1 MKKLLIAILSIV
13 MTLAFS
19 LSLTACGKSFT
30 ATFIVDGETYATSQI
45 TKKES
50 LVIPSDPV
58 KANHTFNGWYLDDG
72 VWQEPVTEETAE
84 TMEVTEDFNI
94 YAYFTLNTIEGVTFD
109 GATFTYDGTEK
120 KIEVVGLPE
129 GASVDYSPSNAQT
142 DAGVYEITAT
152 ITKENFETKTLTATL
167 TINKKEMTGITFTNK
182 RVFSGTDSTIT
193 ATGYPEGA
201 TVTYTDAGP
210 FNTKGS
216 YTIGVKIELDNYV
229 TYENT
234 AVLTIV
240 DAKDV
245 VAKSY
250 AGRSQGG
257 RVTGSGGGQSYYLC
271 VFEFND
277 DYTKANLYATWYYG
291 STKVS
296 DTILNTDARVYFK
309 SNGNIRIEAQ
319 WDGGYGFVWMDE
331 DGSAFTTYSG
341 HDRDYW
347 DHVVAEG
354 FEAKPRMYAYSGK
367 YALDLSSYSNGDEF
381 NPKGWKVETL
391 NAQGEYEV
399 APNNAKIVKDDEGTR
414 ISLKMGESTTAT
426 YRYTYKFSDVS
437 LGDFMFYTFGFKNTA
452 AIRVR
457 FLYDI
462 EGYGYY
468 ILGNGRDFY
477 DNGAFSTANPA
488 WIYGTNGISRVVGI
502 QIEVCKSSTYASVGD
517 TIELMPFTLSYAIE
531 A

>member
-1 MKKLLIAILSIV
+1 MKKLLIAVLSIV

-19 LSLTACGKSFT
+19 LSLTACGKSYV
-30 ATFIVDGETYATSQI
+30 ATFMVDGETYATSEI

-72 VWQEPVTEETAE
+72 VWQNPVTEETAE

-120 KIEVVGLPE
+120 KIEVAGLPE
-129 GASVDYSPSNAQT
+129 GASVEYNPSNAQT
-142 DAGVYEITAT
+142 DAGVYEITAI
-152 ITKENFETKTLTATL
+152 ITKDNYETKTLTATL
-167 TINKKEMTGITFTNK
+167 TINEKQMTGITFTNK
-182 RVFSGTDSTIT
+182 RVLSGTDTTIT

-250 AGRSQGG
+250 AGRSRGA
-257 RVTGSGGGQSYYLC
+257 TSPSGGQQYYLC
-271 VFEFND
+271 VVEFND
-277 DYTKANLYATWYYG
+277 DYTKANLYATKYDNRSKTSDSIIG
-291 STKVS
+291 ADADVS
-296 DTILNTDARVYFK
+296 FDRDGDLDISIQWK
-309 SNGNIRIEAQ
+309 SGYNFVRLMQ
-319 WDGGYGFVWMDE
+319 DGGSFSSYAGYDLSYSDHIVFKGFSGKPSMY
-331 DGSAFTTYSG
+331 SYSG
-341 HDRDYW
+341 DY
-347 DHVVAEG
+347 
-354 FEAKPRMYAYSGK
+354 K
-367 YALDLSSYSNGDEF
+367 LDLSSYSDGDEF
-381 NPKGWKVETL
+381 KPTGWKVEVK
-391 NAQGEYEV
+391 NAEGIYEETT
-399 APNNAKIVKDDEGTR
+399 NNAKIVKDDDGAR
-414 ISLKMGESTTAT
+414 ISLNIGEDMASA
-426 YRYTYKFSDVS
+426 YRYTYIFSDVS
-437 LGDFMFYTFGFKNTA
+437 LGDFLFYTFGFKNSA
-452 AIRVR
+452 AIHVR
-457 FLYDI
+457 FI
-462 EGYGYY
+462 YGGGAGMDF
-468 ILGNGRDFY
+468 LGSATSFY
-477 DNGAFSTANPA
+477 DKGTIDVTNPG
-488 WIYGTNGISRVVGI
+488 WISGSSGISGIVGI
-502 QIEVCKSSTYASVGD
+502 QIEVCKSATYANATG
-517 TIELMPFTLSYAIE
+517 TIELKPFTLSYSLE